1 MLKTYI
7 YVQILGSHGGQDLG
21 SNGGQDVDVDL
32 LRSNNVQTEDGDSM
46 FL

>member
-7 YVQILGSHGGQDLG
+7 YVQILGSHGGQDV
-21 SNGGQDVDVDL
+21 NVDL
-32 LRSNNVQTEDGDSM
+32 LHSNNVQTEDGDSM